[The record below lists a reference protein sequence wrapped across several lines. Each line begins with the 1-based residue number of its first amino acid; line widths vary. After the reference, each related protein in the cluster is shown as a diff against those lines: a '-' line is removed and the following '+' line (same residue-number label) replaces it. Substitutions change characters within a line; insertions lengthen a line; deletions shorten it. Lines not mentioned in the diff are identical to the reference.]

1 MGTQVL
7 AELSAYM
14 QDTGLSQAAVARALG
29 VSTAAVSTF
38 LKGNYAGN
46 VAEFENKIRGFLALQ
61 AERQKGAKQGLK
73 YVATPSAQQMYL
85 LIRMAHTECEPV
97 ALYGG
102 AGLGKTAALKEYARQ
117 NKDSVLIETD
127 PSFTARVLVVEIA
140 KEIGV
145 GVSGS
150 LNDILADIVAK
161 LKGSGRVLL
170 IDEAELLPLRALE
183 VIRRIHD
190 KAGVGVVLA
199 GMPRLLQNLMGRR
212 GELKQLYSRI
222 AYGLP
227 LGEAVADADLGEIVK
242 ANAPK
247 WGDEVVAKLVVLAKG
262 NVRRLV
268 KLVNGI
274 RRAETLNQTVA
285 TPEMV
290 VQFSKMLIG

>member
-29 VSTAAVSTF
+29 VSGAAVSTY
-38 LKGNYAGN
+38 LKGKYAGD
-46 VAEFENKIRGFLALQ
+46 VAEFESKITGFLALQ
-61 AERQKGAKQGLK
+61 AERARGIQNGLK
-73 YVATPSAQQMYL
+73 YVQTTTANQMYL

-102 AGLGKTAALKEYARQ
+102 AGLGKTAALKEYAKN

-183 VIRRIHD
+183 VVRRIHD

-212 GELKQLYSRI
+212 GELKQLYSRM

-227 LGEAVADADLGEIVK
+227 LGEAVADADLNEIVK
-242 ANAPK
+242 ANAPQWK
-247 WGDEVVAKLVVLAKG
+247 DDVVAKLVVMAKG
-262 NVRRLV
+262 NVRRLT
-268 KLVNGI
+268 KLINGI
-274 RRAETLNQTVA
+274 RRAETLNGTRA
-285 TPEMV
+285 TPDMV
-290 VQFSKMLIG
+290 AQFSKMLIG

>member
-1 MGTQVL
+1 METQVL
-7 AELSAYM
+7 ADLSAYM
-14 QDTGLSQAAVARALG
+14 EETGLSQAAVARALG
-29 VSTAAVSTF
+29 VSTAAVSNY
-38 LKGNYAGN
+38 LKNKYTGDVAGL
-46 VAEFENKIRGFLALQ
+46 EDKIVGFLALQ
-61 AERQKGAKQGLK
+61 AERSKGAKQSLK
-73 YVATPSAQQMYL
+73 YVKTASASQMYL

-102 AGLGKTAALKEYARQ
+102 AGLGKTAALKEYAKN

-212 GELKQLYSRI
+212 GELKQLYSRM

-227 LGEAVADADLGEIVK
+227 LGETVNDADLSEIVK

-262 NVRRLV
+262 NVRRLT
-268 KLVNGI
+268 KLINGI